1 MKKLKQDNHES
12 GSHPVDVY
20 VGRRLRLKRT
30 IMGMSQE
37 ALGKATGVTFQQIQ
51 KYERGI
57 NRMGASR
64 LYHFAKLLSV
74 PVSYFFEGY
83 GDEESD
89 LDLPV
94 YGVAEPEMLAFD
106 HENVSS
112 RETMDI
118 MRAYYKIKNPAVRK
132 KIADLVKAVADE
144 HADGQGGEPAGAGAG
159 AALVIKK
166 A

>member
-1 MKKLKQDNHES
+1 MSNSKLQSKTDVGES
-12 GSHPVDVY
+12 ASHPVDVH
-20 VGRRLRLKRT
+20 VGKRLRQKRT

-37 ALGKATGVTFQQIQ
+37 ALGKAIGVTFQQIQ

-83 GDEESD
+83 GDSD
-89 LDLPV
+89 FSDETHV
-94 YGVAEPEMLAFD
+94 YGVAEAEMLPFEHD
-106 HENVSS
+106 NVSS

-132 KIADLVKAVADE
+132 RIADLVKAVAE
-144 HADGQGGEPAGAGAG
+144 ENAD
-159 AALVIKK
+159 AAES